1 MSDQAQEKKN
11 RNLGLWTSL
20 GVHAGLFLVLFFV
33 VAWRAP
39 DPPLPEYG
47 IELNFGL
54 DDQGSGDIQPED
66 AAGDAGESVT
76 SESVAE
82 QVPEQQADTPAE
94 TSEAAEE
101 KEVTPVPSK
110 TESPVTVKEAKKP
123 VTESKE
129 PAEAEAKKPTKESTV
144 TTPAET
150 TKETA
155 AEESTRK
162 GEATSQ
168 GDDTNKTGDKGSE
181 EGKLDAKALYGTPGG
196 GGGGTGM
203 NLQMSGWTWADTPTI
218 PQLPDNENGKIVFEI
233 ECDDNGD
240 ITGITSLERT
250 LSPKAEQLLKDMIRK
265 NSLVRTSGGKVPERS
280 KGRIVFVLRTK

>member
-1 MSDQAQEKKN
+1 MSQQEKKN
-11 RNLGLWTSL
+11 RLIGIWTSV

-33 VAWRAP
+33 IAWRAP

-54 DDQGSGDIQPED
+54 DDQGSGEIQPEQPV
-66 AAGDAGESVT
+66 GNAGESPS
-76 SESVAE
+76 SEAVAE
-82 QVPEQQADTPAE
+82 QVPEQSAETPAA
-94 TSEAAEE
+94 TSEPAEE
-101 KEVTPVPSK
+101 NDVTPVPSK
-110 TESPVTVKEAKKP
+110 TESPVTVKETKKP
-123 VTESKE
+123 VVESKE
-129 PAEAEAKKPTKESTV
+129 PAKAEAKAPTKEATS

-150 TKETA
+150 TKEATTTEA
-155 AEESTRK
+155 TQK
-162 GEATSQ
+162 GEAASQ

-203 NLQMSGWTWADTPTI
+203 NLQMTGWTWADEPAI
-218 PQLPDNENGKIVFEI
+218 PQLPDNENGRIVFEI
-233 ECDDNGD
+233 ECDENGD
-240 ITGITSLERT
+240 ITGITSVERT

-280 KGRIVFVLRTK
+280 KGRFVFVLRTK

>member
-1 MSDQAQEKKN
+1 MSEQEKKN
-11 RNLGLWTSL
+11 RNIGLWASF

-54 DDQGSGDIQPED
+54 DDQGTGDVQPTD
-66 AAGDAGESVT
+66 AVGETGESVT
-76 SESVAE
+76 SETVAE
-82 QVPEQQADTPAE
+82 QVPEQSNETAAE
-94 TSEAAEE
+94 ANEPAEE

-110 TESPVTVKEAKKP
+110 SESPVTVKETKTP

-129 PAEAEAKKPTKESTV
+129 PAKAEAKTPKKETPV

-150 TKETA
+150 NKETA
-155 AEESTRK
+155 TQDATRK
-162 GEATSQ
+162 GDAASQ

-203 NLQMSGWTWADTPTI
+203 NLQMTGWTWADEPTI
-218 PQLPDNENGKIVFEI
+218 PQLPDNENGRIVFEI
-233 ECDDNGD
+233 ECDENGD
-240 ITGITSLERT
+240 ITGITSVERT

-265 NSLVRTSGGKVPERS
+265 NSLIRTSGGKVPERS
-280 KGRIVFVLRTK
+280 KGRFVFVLRTK